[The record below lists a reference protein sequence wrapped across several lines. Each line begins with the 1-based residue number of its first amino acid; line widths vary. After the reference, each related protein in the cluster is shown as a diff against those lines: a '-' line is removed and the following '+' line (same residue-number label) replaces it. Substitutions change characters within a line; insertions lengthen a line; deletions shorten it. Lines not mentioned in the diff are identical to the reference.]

1 MASDEDDIQRWSALL
16 KERRHATLSE
26 DFINKT
32 IERFRSAPSPSPM
45 SHKGIPRWALMAA
58 SLVAMVGLAFATTVV
73 VEIIPPW
80 RSAPLPLSQ
89 GESELSDSFSHGG
102 IAEVGTVSNS
112 PSDAGMVSS
121 SPSEAGTFSGS
132 PSKIEGVAE
141 RPGEYE
147 QTTTDHLLSANSRLN
162 GGKAMN
168 IKQKAAL
175 AAAAVTVAGV
185 ALPAAG
191 VASATSGAMAS
202 FSSFVASRAQTA
214 STLEDGF
221 HSFVA
226 QTIETDTLPQ
236 FNSRQPRGM
245 RIVIQ

>member
-1 MASDEDDIQRWSALL
+1 MASDEDDIRRWSALL
-16 KERRHATLSE
+16 KGKRHATLPD
-26 DFINKT
+26 DFVSKT
-32 IERFRSAPSPSPM
+32 IERLRSAPSPSPM
-45 SHKGIPRWALMAA
+45 SHKGIPRWALMAV
-58 SLVAMVGLAFATTVV
+58 SLVAMVGLAFAATVV

-89 GESELSDSFSHGG
+89 GESELSDSLSQGG
-102 IAEVGTVSNS
+102 IAEVGTVS
-112 PSDAGMVSS
+112 D

-147 QTTTDHLLSANSRLN
+147 QTTTDHLSSANSQLN
-162 GGKAMN
+162 GEKAMN
-168 IKQKAAL
+168 IKQKAVL

-214 STLEDGF
+214 STLENGF